1 MLSLLFKWAML
12 AGYSG
17 SLLLNFAAHS
27 LYIYKVINKAL
38 FMDCI
43 TVLVASACAELC
55 GSYSNR
61 NGNTCVPLFRTKLP
75 TIYTAVQ

>member
-1 MLSLLFKWAML
+1 
-12 AGYSG
+12 
-17 SLLLNFAAHS
+17 
-27 LYIYKVINKAL
+27 
-38 FMDCI
+38 MDCI
-43 TVLVASACAELC
+43 TALVARACAELR